1 MRKLVVIAVLA
12 CFALSFAPAVTSYAQ
27 GKSAIS
33 AKELT
38 DDSAIDKVGDWFATR
53 GKSDAE
59 KQKVLAQRKANRVAA
74 RAQKKIEKQKREA
87 QKKMQKQQKSM
98 EKAKQDLK
106 KGLGK

>member
-1 MRKLVVIAVLA
+1 MRKLVIIAVLA
-12 CFALSFAPAVTSYAQ
+12 CFALSLAPAVTSYAQ

-59 KQKVLAQRKANRVAA
+59 KQKLLAQRKANRVAA
-74 RAQKKIEKQKREA
+74 RAQKKLEKQKKQAE
-87 QKKMQKQQKSM
+87 KKMQQQQKSM
-98 EKAKQDLK
+98 QKAKQDLK
-106 KGLGK
+106 KGLAQ